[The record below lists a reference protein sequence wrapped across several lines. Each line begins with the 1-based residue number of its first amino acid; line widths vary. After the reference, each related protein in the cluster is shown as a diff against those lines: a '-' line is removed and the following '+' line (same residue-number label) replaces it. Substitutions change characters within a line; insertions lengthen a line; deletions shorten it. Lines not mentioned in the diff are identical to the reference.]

1 MEKFFMSSPSLKQLR
16 YFVALDTYQ
25 HFGKAA
31 DACYVSQSAFSTAI
45 KELETLLNMQLVDR
59 TQRHVTISQIG
70 KAVAAQARIVLRE
83 LDALQNLVK
92 MSNEPLSG
100 KLEMG
105 VIPTIAPFLLPK
117 ILPTIRKIFPKLDI
131 YLREDFTQR
140 IYQQLMEGELDI
152 ILLALPYDLRHI
164 ETCYLFDDKFRLAC
178 HQQTQRVNPH
188 NYTVEQVDTDS
199 ILLLED
205 GHCMRDHA
213 LSACQIRSLDKV
225 NRFAVSSL
233 LTLIHMVN
241 ADLGITFLPEMAE
254 GSPLLE
260 GTQIKTYPLQENSS
274 RQIALAWRQGS
285 ARNESFRLL
294 GEVIKQ
300 HHS

>member
-1 MEKFFMSSPSLKQLR
+1 MSSPSLKQLR

-70 KAVAAQARIVLRE
+70 KAVAAQARIVLKE
-83 LDALQNLVK
+83 LDTLQNLVK

-100 KLEMG
+100 RLEMG

-117 ILPTIRKIFPKLDI
+117 ILPAIRKNFPKLDI

-140 IYQQLMEGELDI
+140 IYQQLMDGELDI
-152 ILLALPYDLRHI
+152 ILLALPYDLRHV
-164 ETCYLFDDKFRLAC
+164 ETFYLFDDKFRLAC
-178 HQQTQRVNPH
+178 HQQTQRVNPLD
-188 NYTVEQVDTDS
+188 YMVEQVDADS

-205 GHCMRDHA
+205 GHCMRGHA

-274 RQIALAWRQGS
+274 RQIALVWRQGS
-285 ARNESFRLL
+285 ARSESFILL

-300 HHS
+300 HH